1 MGENTVMHAMAY
13 PLRIYFVIAALL
25 VGPASAVARISPV
38 DPAADPPA
46 KHAASKPSHAAL
58 SRPRHVAPPSPVPVA
73 VIVLAVATSETDSLL
88 GGAYRFY
95 GFPPGRPCDDGGA
108 GNGRCLT
115 VIRIGHLVVGEQ
127 DWYIRWTSEAT
138 APLAY
143 RAVSA
148 NDPWHTT
155 HVTCAPY
162 AAGLR
167 CTTVYPQVFARYGL
181 KVIRQFTLNP
191 DGTVRLDNLGDGSS
205 ADPGPSYGAVINDI
219 ATVTT
224 LPLPP

>member
-1 MGENTVMHAMAY
+1 MRAMIY
-13 PLRIYFVIAALL
+13 PLWVIFTLVALL
-25 VGPASAVARISPV
+25 ATTCPS
-38 DPAADPPA
+38 DADG
-46 KHAASKPSHAAL
+46 
-58 SRPRHVAPPSPVPVA
+58 V
-73 VIVLAVATSETDSLL
+73 L

-95 GFPPGRPCDDGGA
+95 GFPFGRPCDDGGA

-115 VIRIGHLVVGEQ
+115 VIRIGHLVLGEQ
-127 DWYIRWTSEAT
+127 DWYIRWTSKPT

-143 RAVSA
+143 RQASA
-148 NDPWHTT
+148 NDPWHIT

-162 AAGLR
+162 NAGLR

-181 KVIRQFTLNP
+181 KVTRQFTLTP

-205 ADPGPSYGAVINDI
+205 ADPGPSYGTIINDI
-219 ATVTT
+219 STVTT